1 MIPLDELKRERER
14 WEKAMLAKNP
24 LTPAKTTSGLDID
37 VVYTPADLEE
47 FDYRKDLGFPGEF
60 PFTRGVYP
68 TMYRGNLWSMRQY
81 AGFAD
86 AEESNRRFKYLLD
99 QGQSGLS
106 VAFDLPTQTGFDSD
120 NPMVKSDI
128 GRVGVAVDTL
138 RDMEILFD
146 NIPLDKITTSFTIN
160 ATAAIILAMYL
171 AVAEKQGVPMDKV
184 GGTLQ
189 NEMLKEFIARGTFI
203 FPPKPS
209 LRLVVDIIDFC
220 KDKVPRM
227 NTINFSGYHVREA
240 GANAI
245 QEVAYCLSSA
255 ITYIEEVLKR
265 GTDIDEFAPRIA
277 FHLIVGL
284 DFFEEIA
291 KIRAARRLW
300 AKIARERFKAK
311 NPRSMMLRLFLGSAA
326 REATLREPLNN
337 IIRAT
342 IDMMGIVFAGAQS
355 ASILSYDEAYTI
367 PTEESAL
374 ISLRTQQIIG
384 YETGVTKVVDPL
396 GGSYYLESLTHRIE
410 KEIKKLMDEID
421 ASGGMLR
428 CIETGKI
435 QMDVS
440 KNAYEIEKKKQS
452 GEVVIVGVNK
462 FVDEQK
468 QDEEVVLTKIESN
481 LTKKQI
487 ERLHQV
493 KSQRNN
499 QKVQEALKVLK
510 QKAMGTE
517 NLVPAIQEAVKEYA
531 TVGEICDTLR
541 EVFGEH
547 SESVVL

>member
-1 MIPLDELKRERER
+1 MDSLDEIRKKRKA

-24 LTPAKTTSGLDID
+24 APPAKTTSGIDAD
-37 VVYTPADLEE
+37 VVYTPSDLED
-47 FDYRKDLGFPGEF
+47 FDYLRDLGFPGDF

-86 AEESNRRFKYLLD
+86 AEESNRRFKYLLE
-99 QGQSGLS
+99 QGQTGLS
-106 VAFDLPTQTGFDSD
+106 VAFDLPTQMGFDSD
-120 NPMVKSDI
+120 NPMVKADV

-146 NIPLDKITTSFTIN
+146 GIPLEKITTSFTIN
-160 ATAAIILAMYL
+160 STAAIILAMYL
-171 AVAEKQGVPMDKV
+171 AVAEKQGVPKEKV

-189 NEMLKEFIARGTFI
+189 NEILKEYIARGTFI
-203 FPPKPS
+203 FPPRPS

-220 KDKVPRM
+220 KDRIPRM

-255 ITYIEEVLKR
+255 VTYIEEVLKR
-265 GTDIDEFAPRIA
+265 GINFDDFGPRLA

-300 AKIARERFKAK
+300 AKIAKERFKAK
-311 NPRSMMLRLFLGSAA
+311 NPRSMMLRLFCGSSA
-326 REATLREPLNN
+326 REATVREPLNN

-384 YETGVTKVVDPL
+384 YETGITKVADPL
-396 GGSYYLESLTHRIE
+396 GGSYYLEHLTNKMER
-410 KEIKKLMDEID
+410 EIKALMDEIE
-421 ASGGMLR
+421 AAGGMLR

-435 QMDVS
+435 QMDVL
-440 KNAYEIEKKKQS
+440 KNAYEIEKKKQR
-452 GEVVIVGVNK
+452 GEIAIVGVNK
-462 FVDEQK
+462 FVDEKK
-468 QDEEVVLTKIESN
+468 QDEEVVLTKIDPA
-481 LTKKQI
+481 LFRKQV
-487 ERLHQV
+487 EKLREV
-493 KSQRNN
+493 KSERNN
-499 QKVQEALKVLK
+499 QRVKATLSELKT
-510 QKAMGTE
+510 KARENE
-517 NLVPAIQEAVKEYA
+517 NLIPAIQDAVKEYA

-547 SESVVL
+547 TESVVL